1 MPADR
6 STFTVLVTLPLFL
19 LYSASAFA
27 AAALI
32 LLRPMPP
39 PAAAGTHASSS
50 PRLLCLGE
58 VRLGADPGAT
68 AAGLLRGLR
77 VGGIAGLFLL
87 AFGTGCDN
95 ARTFAGAFAMC
106 APAGTALPHCLCRT
120 AALPVS
126 WLAPAAA
133 ALPDVF
139 SPTAYTRR
147 SVPSGVFDLR
157 NSTDAQQ
164 LIAEQGGVIDANYL
178 LSWFC
183 FGTHEIF
190 GGVFVLPGL
199 YLWAV
204 AASLPPTRP
213 LPPCLARLA
222 PVLEQCR
229 DGTAIACCGVSLCTF
244 AVIKGALGF
253 AQHTATARLL
263 LEWNGVLGVWSWG
276 SGDENPDGLFGVFLS
291 SGVWVV
297 VGLLL
302 LVWRGNRWFLAVQL
316 AALVGKKHTAPV
328 FAMLFY
334 S

>member
-106 APAGTALPHCLCRT
+106 ACWHRT
-120 AALPVS
+120 AALPVPHCRTAS
-126 WLAPAAA
+126 LLAG
-133 ALPDVF
+133 
-139 SPTAYTRR
+139 TCRRR
-147 SVPSGVFDLR
+147 S
-157 NSTDAQQ
+157 A
-164 LIAEQGGVIDANYL
+164 
-178 LSWFC
+178 
-183 FGTHEIF
+183 
-190 GGVFVLPGL
+190 
-199 YLWAV
+199 
-204 AASLPPTRP
+204 
-213 LPPCLARLA
+213 
-222 PVLEQCR
+222 
-229 DGTAIACCGVSLCTF
+229 
-244 AVIKGALGF
+244 
-253 AQHTATARLL
+253 
-263 LEWNGVLGVWSWG
+263 
-276 SGDENPDGLFGVFLS
+276 
-291 SGVWVV
+291 
-297 VGLLL
+297 
-302 LVWRGNRWFLAVQL
+302 
-316 AALVGKKHTAPV
+316 
-328 FAMLFY
+328 
-334 S
+334 